1 MFSPRYN
8 VNGKKKKE
16 NSNAIMEIT
25 SKGSAVAC
33 MTAVS
38 LRLPGETSGL
48 VIRSEER
55 RLYGLAKGGTEI

>member
-1 MFSPRYN
+1 MLT
-8 VNGKKKKE
+8 GKKKKE

-25 SKGSAVAC
+25 SKGSSVAC

-48 VIRSEER
+48 VMRSEER
-55 RLYGLAKGGTEI
+55 WLYGLAKGEIGI